1 MEKLNPTTQSGAE
14 MFNTFTNE
22 IGKQVNMSP
31 DQIQKEIEKYI
42 SPEMLEFFQNAK
54 EKVINA
60 PDEINLPEMYERLKR
75 EIQPIAEPLIDK
87 GKEFLRE
94 MGITVKVDLN
104 SSSPELAEVFVAEIN
119 KNPRLRSDLAQSI
132 FGNKKEFV
140 A

>member
-1 MEKLNPTTQSGAE
+1 
-14 MFNTFTNE
+14 MFNTFKNE